1 MKRTLFPLALLAAL
15 FLLPGCAKEAPSP
28 SPAPQNT
35 ETAAPAAEPIP
46 ETEAEGEA
54 PAEIPEA
61 AEPAEPASEEPSLT
75 LDGVTYRL
83 TFEDDFDGDALDP
96 KKWALCPEW
105 KRQDVGGYWRNSEVE
120 VRDGT
125 LRLRARIDDDG
136 TPVSGAVRTL
146 GLFEQAYGYFECRMM
161 FPSTTGFWGAFW
173 MMCGDV
179 GAEDGTAV
187 SGAEIDIIE
196 SGECARRG
204 VNHAIHWDG
213 YGAAHKSVSKI
224 LPRRADLYEGWHVY
238 GLRWTKDAYI
248 FYIDGEET
256 WRTSEPGICERP
268 GYMKLTTEFGSWAAP
283 IVPEELPDY
292 CQIDW
297 VRAWAEG

>member
-1 MKRTLFPLALLAAL
+1 MKRLVLWMLAVLL
-15 FLLPGCAKEAPSP
+15 LLISCAQK
-28 SPAPQNT
+28 
-35 ETAAPAAEPIP
+35 
-46 ETEAEGEA
+46 
-54 PAEIPEA
+54 
-61 AEPAEPASEEPSLT
+61 PAEPAPSPDQIPAAGPEETVPAEPDASEAEASDTNAEPEPEPAPEPDEGTLT
-75 LDGVTYRL
+75 LEGRKYVL
-83 TFEDDFDGDALDP
+83 SFEDEFDGDALDG

-120 VRDGT
+120 VRDGN
-125 LRLRARIDDDG
+125 LWLRARIDDDG

-161 FPSTTGFWGAFW
+161 FPATTGFWGAFW
-173 MMCGDV
+173 MMCGNV

-196 SGECARRG
+196 TGECARKG

-213 YGAAHKSVSKI
+213 YGSAHKSVSKI
-224 LPRRADLYEGWHVY
+224 LPRRSDLYEGWHTY
-238 GLRWTKDAYI
+238 GFQWTPDEYI

-256 WRTSEPGICERP
+256 WRTSEPGICEQP

-292 CQIDW
+292 CRIDW
-297 VRAWAEG
+297 VRAWREA